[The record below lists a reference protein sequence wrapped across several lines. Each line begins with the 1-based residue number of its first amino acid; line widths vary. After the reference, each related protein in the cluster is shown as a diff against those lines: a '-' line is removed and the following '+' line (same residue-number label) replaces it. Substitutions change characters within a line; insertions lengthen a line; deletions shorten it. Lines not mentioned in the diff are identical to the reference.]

1 MQESTFTLA
10 QKLKKIRKAKGRTV
24 EEMASHFDM
33 SPYHWRKFEMGYTKP
48 SYNLLVE
55 IAKFFNVR
63 VDYFLRPGNHFPF
76 SEEEIMEKVGR
87 SGSVI
92 IGTHLLPELEDYYAA
107 HQR

>member
-1 MQESTFTLA
+1 MQDYTYTFA

-24 EEMASHFDM
+24 SEMASHFNM
-33 SPYHWRKFEMGYTKP
+33 KPYHWRKFELGYTRP
-48 SYNLLVE
+48 DYNLLID

-63 VDYFLRPGNHFPF
+63 VDYFLRPDEHTPLTEN
-76 SEEEIMEKVGR
+76 ELMEMVGR